1 MHIGKYMLL
10 LNEARFF
17 RTPWALSRNFGQIK
31 KDTFL
36 GILFYLSEAPGRAHG
51 VRIICK
57 RQMIHTFTPSNQRV
71 KVVAGGDVYETY
83 TRRMER
89 TDR

>member
-1 MHIGKYMLL
+1 MYTKIGFAKSKATL
-10 LNEARFF
+10 
-17 RTPWALSRNFGQIK
+17 TSS
-31 KDTFL
+31 
-36 GILFYLSEAPGRAHG
+36 LFTITYYF
-51 VRIICK
+51 CK

-71 KVVAGGDVYETY
+71 KVVAGGEVYETY